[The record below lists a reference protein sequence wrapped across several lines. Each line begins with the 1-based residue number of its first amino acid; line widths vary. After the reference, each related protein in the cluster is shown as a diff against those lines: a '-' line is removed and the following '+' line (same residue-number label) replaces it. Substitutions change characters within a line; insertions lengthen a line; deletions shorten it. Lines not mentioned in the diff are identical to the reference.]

1 MIAQEQALNYIL
13 NNHPEFIS
21 LNNLNVSYFSKYKDE
36 FNFIQ
41 NHINTYNSVPDIVT
55 FCDKFNNFDLLTVN
69 ETPEYLL
76 HALIQDKQE
85 RKLAEA
91 FNKIRE
97 KINNGEV
104 EDAIKLFKT
113 SQEDIEDNN
122 QLAVTDIINDST
134 RYDEYIEKCGDFKRY
149 YVKTGFKELDLL
161 IGGWDRKEEL
171 STVIARGGVGKSWFL
186 FKSALAATDQGLRVG
201 LFSGE
206 MSASK
211 VGYRLDTLASNISNF
226 ALTKGRIEV
235 QNEYKKHI
243 DTFKDR
249 YKGHLYILEPKGGPA
264 SVSTLKSFIESYNL
278 DILFVDQHSLL
289 VDDHRATNPVQ
300 AASNIS
306 KDLKNLQVLKRIPII
321 AASQQNRGDTEES
334 GVSLKNI
341 SQSDR
346 IGQDSTTV
354 IACENKDNVFKMT
367 LIKSRD
373 SLSNQS
379 IRYAVDLDRGIF
391 DYIPEEDNAL
401 EGRGSE
407 ELKAQFDGPNSE
419 GEVF

>member
-1 MIAQEQALNYIL
+1 M
-13 NNHPEFIS
+13 
-21 LNNLNVSYFSKYKDE
+21 
-36 FNFIQ
+36 
-41 NHINTYNSVPDIVT
+41 
-55 FCDKFNNFDLLTVN
+55 
-69 ETPEYLL
+69 
-76 HALIQDKQE
+76 
-85 RKLAEA
+85 
-91 FNKIRE
+91 
-97 KINNGEV
+97 
-104 EDAIKLFKT
+104 
-113 SQEDIEDNN
+113 
-122 QLAVTDIINDST
+122 
-134 RYDEYIEKCGDFKRY
+134 
-149 YVKTGFKELDLL
+149 
-161 IGGWDRKEEL
+161 
-171 STVIARGGVGKSWFL
+171 
-186 FKSALAATDQGLRVG
+186 
-201 LFSGE
+201 
-206 MSASK
+206 
-211 VGYRLDTLASNISNF
+211 
-226 ALTKGRIEV
+226 
-235 QNEYKKHI
+235 
-243 DTFKDR
+243 
-249 YKGHLYILEPKGGPA
+249 
-264 SVSTLKSFIESYNL
+264 
-278 DILFVDQHSLL
+278 
-289 VDDHRATNPVQ
+289 Q